1 MSRRILSVLFVL
13 ALALIV
19 ADAKAQD
26 FSKCTSLEQNTA
38 ALCPTVPAAM
48 AGMQGSIDMQCEG
61 KFSCP
66 YAITQEASCTA
77 IDRGTTSHDCI
88 VRYQYKTDSNSQITS
103 ASISRRVWKAGCPN
117 GEQWN
122 PVTGI
127 CQAACSSQPPMLNV
141 RFQLTAAGETT
152 CSGGC
157 SYAVDLQGGSGPS
170 GRVTIGG
177 VAFYRAASMSPTGD
191 TCTVGNQPAAND
203 GEACTQQGNLTQ
215 CVKEDGRHCT
225 TASTGKEF
233 CWQPGENGIKASGND
248 AATKSPDGTTPKPP
262 PLPPNNGGEWTQ
274 TGQSTVVTDVNG
286 QTQTSNVTGWQS
298 NYGGQGQ
305 GATGGG
311 ASGEGNSG
319 SGSGSGLGGGNGNGD
334 GEGEDEDGPG
344 GPGAGV
350 GDLYTPTDKTIASV
364 FNAFKAR
371 VSDSPIV
378 DSIDSFFT
386 VNATGGCPVF
396 SVPGNEY
403 WEAMSFDAHCSGD
416 ILQILERI
424 GWVLMAVAAFLAAI
438 WALS

>member
-1 MSRRILSVLFVL
+1 M
-13 ALALIV
+13 
-19 ADAKAQD
+19 ADARAQV
-26 FSKCTSLEQNTA
+26 CTDA
-38 ALCPTVPAAM
+38 ATSTCTRSQA
-48 AGMQGSIDMQCEG
+48 
-61 KFSCP
+61 
-66 YAITQEASCTA
+66 YASCVA
-77 IDRGTTSHDCI
+77 HM
-88 VRYQYKTDSNSQITS
+88 DSNVYNGQGKRCVTDATLDAVSGVYIYERSYNGVSSWNKVSPYHYFRT
-103 ASISRRVWKAGCPN
+103 GCPN
-117 GEQWN
+117 GQTWN
-122 PVTGI
+122 PTTNQCDTPCG
-127 CQAACSSQPPMLNV
+127 SKPPMLNV
-141 RFQLTAAGETT
+141 RFQLTSSFETT

-157 SYAVDLQGGSGPS
+157 TYAVDLQGGTGPS

-177 VAFYRAASMSPTGD
+177 VPFYRAASMSPTGD
-191 TCTVGNQPAAND
+191 YCTVGNQPADND

-215 CVKEDGRHCT
+215 CVKDDGRHCA

-248 AATKSPDGTTPKPP
+248 AATKSPEGTTPKPP

-305 GATGGG
+305 GASGGG
-311 ASGEGNSG
+311 ATGEGNSG
-319 SGSGSGLGGGNGNGD
+319 SGSGSGLGGGSGNGD
-334 GEGEDEDGPG
+334 GEGDDEDGPG

-364 FNAFKAR
+364 FGAFKAR

-378 DSIDSFFT
+378 DSIDAFFT